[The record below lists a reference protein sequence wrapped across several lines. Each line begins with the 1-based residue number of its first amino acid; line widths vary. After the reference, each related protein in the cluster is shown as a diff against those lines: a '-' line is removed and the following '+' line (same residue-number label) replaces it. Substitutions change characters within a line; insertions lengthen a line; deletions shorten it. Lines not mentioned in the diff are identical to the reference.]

1 LPQDATGVF
10 KDSYL
15 LDFLDLPERQSEADL
30 QSGLL
35 RKFVP
40 GVSLLTPPVAGRYGI
55 GFGVFLLLDGIGSML
70 WAGAW
75 LGTGRYFGDLLKHD
89 ATLLELAS
97 HFSGVLLIL
106 PAVGFVIQRVYRRR
120 SVLKTL
126 TASRL
131 EPEELKRK
139 LELGEPVFIVDLRHP
154 LELIP
159 DPFTLPGA
167 HYFSPEELTSR
178 HHDIPRDREIVL
190 YCTCPSEETA
200 ARTALML
207 HQLGIERVRP
217 LRGGFDEWRRLGY
230 PLEPIAPAIPYVQAA

>member
-1 LPQDATGVF
+1 MSLEPGTCIRCTQDSFQRRGF
-10 KDSYL
+10 L
-15 LDFLDLPERQSEADL
+15 L
-30 QSGLL
+30 LL
-35 RKFVP
+35 FAKFVP
-40 GVSLLTPPVAGRYGI
+40 GVSLLTPPVAGQYGM

-75 LGTGRYFGDLLKHD
+75 LGAGRYFADLLKHN
-89 ATLLELAS
+89 ATLLEWAS

-106 PAVGFVIQRVYRRR
+106 AVVGFAIQRDYRRR
-120 SVLKTL
+120 WVLKTL
-126 TASRL
+126 IASRM

-139 LELGEPVFIVDLRHP
+139 LELGEPVYIVDLRHP

-167 HYFSPEELTSR
+167 HYFLPEELTIR
-178 HHDIPRDREIVL
+178 HHDIPRDRDIVL
-190 YCTCPSEETA
+190 YCTCPSEATA
-200 ARTALML
+200 ARTAMML
-207 HQLGIERVRP
+207 HELGIERVRP